1 MDTQVTAEPPQGIM
15 AIMRQNPTSPAG
27 AAPGC
32 PVDESFDPLAPEFL
46 ADPYAV
52 MAGLPAGHAPV
63 FYAPS
68 IGYYVV
74 TSYDAIQQVFGDPK
88 TYSAAVAQAPLAPLT
103 PRPSRSCWRAGTS
116 PSRAWSAWTSPNTP
130 GSAGPA
136 ARAFSMKRVTR

>member
-1 MDTQVTAEPPQGIM
+1 M
-15 AIMRQNPTSPAG
+15 AIMGQNPTTPAG

-32 PVDESFDPLAPEFL
+32 PVNESFDPLAPEFL

-52 MAGLPAGHAPV
+52 LAGLPAGHAPV

-74 TSYDAIQQVFGDPK
+74 TSHDAIQQVFGDPK

-103 PRPSRSCWRAGTS
+103 PEAEQILLAGGHKPQPSMVSL
-116 PSRAWSAWTSPNTP
+116 TSPNTP
-130 GSAGPA
+130 GSAGLPPA
-136 ARAFSMKRVTR
+136 RSA

>member
-1 MDTQVTAEPPQGIM
+1 M
-15 AIMRQNPTSPAG
+15 AIMGQNPTTPAG

-74 TSYDAIQQVFGDPK
+74 TRHDAISGSSATPK
-88 TYSAAVAQAPLAPLT
+88 RT
-103 PRPSRSCWRAGTS
+103 PRRWRRPRSSR
-116 PSRAWSAWTSPNTP
+116 
-130 GSAGPA
+130 
-136 ARAFSMKRVTR
+136 